1 MRRRARCHSRL
12 VPAIPPPITSTS
24 AFSGNGPGYFSGGR
38 AQNGVLMAPNRIR
51 LQVDFES
58 YDVLVVGGGLA
69 GLRAAIAAVEA
80 NPRVRVGM
88 VSKVY
93 PMRSHTVSAEG
104 GAAAVMR
111 PEDSYET
118 HAFDT
123 IKGSDYLADQDVVEA
138 FVREAPVEIIQ
149 MEHWGCPWS
158 RDPDGKISARPFG
171 GMTTWRTCFAADKT
185 GFHMLHAV
193 FQTSLKYPQIT
204 RHDEAFVTKLLVED
218 SRCVGVVALDMRSG
232 RFDAITAKSVI
243 LATGGLGR
251 IYAFTTN
258 GNICTGD
265 GMALAYRAGVGLKD
279 MEMVQ
284 FHPTGLPFTGIL
296 ITEAVRGEGGYLL
309 NNEGERFLKRY
320 VPNKM
325 ELGPRDIISRAM
337 ITELEPGRCRAVGR
351 SAPRGGGLP
360 RKERWSRAHGRDPR
374 GDAARDG
381 RGRGRL
387 AHQGGPGEVDPAARR
402 PSRAIRARQDRGL
415 EPHVQHRAAR
425 GAGAGFHARGFA
437 DHRRLGARARRVP
450 RRPRPARFSRA
461 RRRQVPP
468 AHACIPARERPTAP
482 RVPRRPHHEFPAA
495 GEDLLNMPDKRITIR
510 ATRYDPDRDEKPRL
524 QSYDIPFYDESM
536 VVLDALNYIKSDID
550 GSLSYRWSCRMG
562 ICGSCGMMVNGTPK
576 LTCNAFLRDYWPGAI
591 TVQPRHNFPLIRD
604 LVIDMDDFMHKLKS
618 IKPWIIR
625 KQELPLGAGEHHQT
639 NEQIDDF
646 RQFSE
651 CINCMLCYAACPV
664 YGLNNEFLGPAAI
677 ALARRYNLDSR
688 DQGLKQRLP
697 VIGDAEAIWECSFV
711 GECSVVCPN
720 GVDPAKA
727 IQQTKLDTTMRFV
740 LPYGNRE

>member
-24 AFSGNGPGYFSGGR
+24 AFSGNGPGYFSGGG

-123 IKGSDYLADQDVVEA
+123 IKGSDYLADQEVVEA

-158 RDPDGKISARPFG
+158 RDPDGKISVRPFG
-171 GMTTWRTCFAADKT
+171 GMTTWRTCFAADKS
-185 GFHMLHAV
+185 GFHMLHTV

-204 RHDEAFVTKLLVED
+204 RHDEAFVTKLLIED
-218 SRCVGVVALDMRSG
+218 SRCVGVVALDIRTG

-251 IYAFTTN
+251 VYAFTTN

-337 ITELEPGRCRAVGR
+337 ITEFEEGRAFEGPHGKYMHLDVRHLGEEVIDRKLPFMRELGREFVGIDIVKEPIPVRPVQHYMMGGVDADITGATPMAGLYAAGECANVGR
-351 SAPRGGGLP
+351 SGANRLGSNSLSECLVFGAAAGRAAADYSSAAKPVTANPVDAILWDEARRGQGAFPAKEGGGQRL
-360 RKERWSRAHGRDPR
+360 
-374 GDAARDG
+374 
-381 RGRGRL
+381 RGRR
-387 AHQGGPGEVDPAARR
+387 EEKAR
-402 PSRAIRARQDRGL
+402 GK
-415 EPHVQHRAAR
+415 
-425 GAGAGFHARGFA
+425 GAGARGF
-437 DHRRLGARARRVP
+437 
-450 RRPRPARFSRA
+450 PA
-461 RRRQVPP
+461 
-468 AHACIPARERPTAP
+468 
-482 RVPRRPHHEFPAA
+482 
-495 GEDLLNMPDKRITIR
+495 
-510 ATRYDPDRDEKPRL
+510 
-524 QSYDIPFYDESM
+524 
-536 VVLDALNYIKSDID
+536 
-550 GSLSYRWSCRMG
+550 
-562 ICGSCGMMVNGTPK
+562 
-576 LTCNAFLRDYWPGAI
+576 
-591 TVQPRHNFPLIRD
+591 
-604 LVIDMDDFMHKLKS
+604 
-618 IKPWIIR
+618 
-625 KQELPLGAGEHHQT
+625 
-639 NEQIDDF
+639 
-646 RQFSE
+646 
-651 CINCMLCYAACPV
+651 
-664 YGLNNEFLGPAAI
+664 
-677 ALARRYNLDSR
+677 
-688 DQGLKQRLP
+688 
-697 VIGDAEAIWECSFV
+697 
-711 GECSVVCPN
+711 
-720 GVDPAKA
+720 
-727 IQQTKLDTTMRFV
+727 
-740 LPYGNRE
+740 

>member
-24 AFSGNGPGYFSGGR
+24 AFSGNGPGYFSGGG
-38 AQNGVLMAPNRIR
+38 AQNRVLMAPNRIR

-58 YDVLVVGGGLA
+58 YDVLVIGGGLA

-123 IKGSDYLADQDVVEA
+123 IKGSDYLADQDVVDA

-158 RDPDGKISARPFG
+158 RDPDGKISVRPFG
-171 GMTTWRTCFAADKT
+171 GMTTWRTCFAADKS
-185 GFHMLHAV
+185 GFHMLHTV

-204 RHDEAFVTKLLVED
+204 RHDEAFVTRLLIED
-218 SRCVGVVALDMRSG
+218 SRCVGVVALDIRTG

-251 IYAFTTN
+251 VYAFTTN

-296 ITEAVRGEGGYLL
+296 ITEAVRGEGGYLT
-309 NNEGERFLKRY
+309 NKDGERFLKRY

-337 ITELEPGRCRAVGR
+337 TTEFE
-351 SAPRGGGLP
+351 
-360 RKERWSRAHGRDPR
+360 E
-374 GDAARDG
+374 G
-381 RGRGRL
+381 RGFEGPHGKYMHLDVRHLGEAVIDSKLPFMRELGREFVGIDIV
-387 AHQGGPGEVDPAARR
+387 HDPIPVR
-402 PSRAIRARQDRGL
+402 P
-415 EPHVQHRAAR
+415 VQHYMMGGVDADIS
-425 GAGAGFHARGFA
+425 GVTPLAG
-437 DHRRLGARARRVP
+437 LY
-450 RRPRPARFSRA
+450 
-461 RRRQVPP
+461 
-468 AHACIPARERPTAP
+468 
-482 RVPRRPHHEFPAA
+482 AA
-495 GEDLLNMPDKRITIR
+495 GECANVGLNGGN
-510 ATRYDPDRDEKPRL
+510 RL
-524 QSYDIPFYDESM
+524 GS
-536 VVLDALNYIKSDID
+536 N
-550 GSLSYRWSCRMG
+550 SLSECLVFGAAAGREAADYV
-562 ICGSCGMMVNGTPK
+562 GSAKAVGPNPGGAMVQDETARIEAAYLDKKGGDERIGAIREEMQLAMDVGAGVFRTREGLEK
-576 LTCNAFLRDYWPGAI
+576 LTKQLGTLRDRFEKIKIEDSSRTFNTELMAAME
-591 TVQPRHNFPLIRD
+591 L
-604 LVIDMDDFMHKLKS
+604 DFMLEVADVITYS
-618 IKPWIIR
+618 
-625 KQELPLGAGEHHQT
+625 
-639 NEQIDDF
+639 
-646 RQFSE
+646 
-651 CINCMLCYAACPV
+651 
-664 YGLNNEFLGPAAI
+664 
-677 ALARRYNLDSR
+677 ALAREESRGAHSRRDFPERDDAKYLKHTIAFRTDDISPRLDYR
-688 DQGLKQRLP
+688 DVRITNFKPQAR
-697 VIGDAEAIWECSFV
+697 
-711 GECSVVCPN
+711 
-720 GVDPAKA
+720 
-727 IQQTKLDTTMRFV
+727 T
-740 LPYGNRE
+740 Y

>member
-24 AFSGNGPGYFSGGR
+24 AFSGNGSVYFSGGG

-123 IKGSDYLADQDVVEA
+123 IKGSDYLADQEVVEA

-158 RDPDGKISARPFG
+158 RDPDGKISVRPFG
-171 GMTTWRTCFAADKT
+171 GMTTWRTCFAADKS
-185 GFHMLHAV
+185 GFHMLHTV
-193 FQTSLKYPQIT
+193 FQTSLKYPQIV
-204 RHDEAFVTKLLVED
+204 RHDEAFVTKLLIED
-218 SRCVGVVALDMRSG
+218 SRCVGVVALDIRTG

-251 IYAFTTN
+251 VYAFTTN

-309 NNEGERFLKRY
+309 NKEGERFLKRY
-320 VPNKM
+320 IPNKM

-337 ITELEPGRCRAVGR
+337 MTEFDE
-351 SAPRGGGLP
+351 
-360 RKERWSRAHGRDPR
+360 
-374 GDAARDG
+374 G
-381 RGRGRL
+381 RGFEGPHGKYLHLDVRHLGEDVIDRKLPFMRELGREFV
-387 AHQGGPGEVDPAARR
+387 GIDIVKDPIPVR
-402 PSRAIRARQDRGL
+402 P
-415 EPHVQHRAAR
+415 VQHYMMGGVDADIS
-425 GAGAGFHARGFA
+425 GATPIVG
-437 DHRRLGARARRVP
+437 LY
-450 RRPRPARFSRA
+450 
-461 RRRQVPP
+461 
-468 AHACIPARERPTAP
+468 
-482 RVPRRPHHEFPAA
+482 AA
-495 GEDLLNMPDKRITIR
+495 GECANVGLNRG
-510 ATRYDPDRDEKPRL
+510 DRL
-524 QSYDIPFYDESM
+524 
-536 VVLDALNYIKSDID
+536 
-550 GSLSYRWSCRMG
+550 G
-562 ICGSCGMMVNGTPK
+562 
-576 LTCNAFLRDYWPGAI
+576 
-591 TVQPRHNFPLIRD
+591 
-604 LVIDMDDFMHKLKS
+604 LKS
-618 IKPWIIR
+618 PSVR
-625 KQELPLGAGEHHQT
+625 LA
-639 NEQIDDF
+639 F
-646 RQFSE
+646 RAVA
-651 CINCMLCYAACPV
+651 I
-664 YGLNNEFLGPAAI
+664 PAA
-677 ALARRYNLDSR
+677 S
-688 DQGLKQRLP
+688 Q
-697 VIGDAEAIWECSFV
+697 ES
-711 GECSVVCPN
+711 
-720 GVDPAKA
+720 
-727 IQQTKLDTTMRFV
+727 
-740 LPYGNRE
+740 